1 MTRGHSPSISITFP
15 SLTLTDL
22 VRYAGAS
29 GDFNPMHHDIEFA
42 RAQGHPGV
50 FAMGMLGAGMLGGVV
65 LSHCGARNVADWN
78 VKFHSPIW
86 VGDELTCRV
95 TPEKCTDDGERYKL
109 EVLVGDQ
116 LRISGSAHTAQDKPE
131 CNTAESSTDNIS
143 EIAERQL
150 GDVKFI
156 VEHGKV
162 AELARAIHSS
172 NPLHFDSDVARA
184 AGFSDCIA
192 PFTIGV
198 VSAHWDTGDATSLPA
213 ALGLD
218 VSRVVHGTQSWSY
231 RRIPHVGDVLH
242 GRRSVASARRKS
254 MRSSSQ
260 SMTIVEI
267 ETEYR
272 DHDDVSV
279 LREVMGIIELP
290 VQR

>member
-1 MTRGHSPSISITFP
+1 MTRSHSPPISTAFP
-15 SLTLTDL
+15 PLTLTDL

-42 RAQGHPGV
+42 RAKGHPGV
-50 FAMGMLGAGMLGGVV
+50 FAMGMLGAGILGGVV
-65 LSHCGARNVADWN
+65 LSHCGAHNVADWN

-95 TPEKCTDDGERYKL
+95 TPEECADDGERYKL
-109 EVLVGDQ
+109 EVLVGDH

-131 CNTAESSTDNIS
+131 FNTADSSTENIS
-143 EIAERQL
+143 EIAECQL
-150 GDVKFI
+150 GDAEFI
-156 VEHGKV
+156 VERGKV
-162 AELARAIHSS
+162 AELARAIRSS
-172 NPLHFDSDVARA
+172 NPLHFDSDVAQT

-192 PFTIGV
+192 PLTIGV

-231 RRIPHVGDVLH
+231 RRIPHVGDLLR
-242 GRRSVASARRKS
+242 GRRSVVSARRKP

-260 SMTIVEI
+260 SMTIIEI
-267 ETEYR
+267 DTEYR
-272 DHDDVSV
+272 DNDDLPV

-290 VQR
+290 V